1 MTYIVEI
8 ELDPKTGE
16 MILPLPTK
24 LVDAVGWN
32 VGDQLIWE
40 ETTILE
46 DDGEY
51 EGFSIKRQS
60 ELCTEVSDEKAN

>member
-1 MTYIVEI
+1 MIYTVEI
-8 ELDPKTGE
+8 DLDSNTGE

-32 VGDQLIWE
+32 VGDLLVWE
-40 ETTILE
+40 QTTFLE

-51 EGFSIKRQS
+51 EGFVIWRP
-60 ELCTEVSDEKAN
+60 SDE

>member
-1 MTYIVEI
+1 MICIVEI

-16 MILPLPTK
+16 MILPLPPR

-32 VGDQLIWE
+32 VGDLLVWE
-40 ETTILE
+40 ETTFLE

-51 EGFSIKRQS
+51 EGFAIRRQS
-60 ELCTEVSDEKAN
+60 E